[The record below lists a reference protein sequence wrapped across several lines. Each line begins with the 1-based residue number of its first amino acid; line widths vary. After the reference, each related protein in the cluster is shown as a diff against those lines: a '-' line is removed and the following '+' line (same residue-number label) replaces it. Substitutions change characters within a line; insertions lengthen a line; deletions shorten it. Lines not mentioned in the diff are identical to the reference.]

1 MRKYIIYFKPGVQ
14 ETSIQLA
21 ISGCRAIRNSIEREP
36 NRTIVTVQVPDGN
49 ASTLEDQLDEA
60 NDVTNWLAA

>member
-1 MRKYIIYFKPGVQ
+1 MRKYVIYFRPGVQ
-14 ETSIQLA
+14 ETSIQSA
-21 ISGCRAIRNSIEREP
+21 VSGCRAIRNSIEREQD
-36 NRTIVTVQVPDGN
+36 RTILTVHVPDEN